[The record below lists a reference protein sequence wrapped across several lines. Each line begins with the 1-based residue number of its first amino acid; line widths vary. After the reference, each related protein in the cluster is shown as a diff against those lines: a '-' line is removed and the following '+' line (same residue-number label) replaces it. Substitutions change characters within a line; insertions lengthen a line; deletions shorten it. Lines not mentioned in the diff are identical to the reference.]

1 MAIIIDNTG
10 ALKTIPL
17 LMIEIKFL
25 KFYGGYNV

>member
-1 MAIIIDNTG
+1 MIIDNTG
-10 ALKTIPL
+10 ALKRMPL